1 MISRSKLLNAVVEAR
16 INAICDGT
24 TCEDYLREVLRY
36 GLPTEP
42 LVDLSDQQLIA
53 LLEEHNLTEED
64 I

>member
-1 MISRSKLLNAVVEAR
+1 MNRTKLLDAVVEAR
-16 INAICDGT
+16 INSICEGG

-36 GLPTEP
+36 GAPTEP
-42 LVDLSDQQLIA
+42 LVDMTNEQLLA

>member
-1 MISRSKLLNAVVEAR
+1 MKRSKLLDAVVEAR
-16 INAICDGT
+16 MNSICEGG

-36 GLPTEP
+36 GATTPP
-42 LVDLSDQQLIA
+42 LVDLSNEELLA